1 MKRSTRIILEIG
13 NSIVLIKRRK
23 KIDGK
28 IKEFYAIPGGI
39 VEENESW
46 EEAGIREAKEELDVE
61 IVIDSMLTEEYNEDL
76 DKIER
81 FYFAKLIKGTP
92 KNGKGEEFVNQDI
105 NSKYGTYEVVK
116 INKKEIGSYNIL
128 PVTIKDLLV
137 ATYI

>member
-1 MKRSTRIILEIG
+1 MKRSTRIILEVG

-28 IKEFYAIPGGI
+28 IKEFYVIPGGI
-39 VEENESW
+39 VEEDESW

-61 IVIDSMLTEEYNEDL
+61 ISIDSMLTEEYNEDL

-81 FYFAKLIKGTP
+81 FYFAKVIKGTP
-92 KNGKGEEFVNQDI
+92 KNGTGEEFQNQDI
-105 NSKYGTYEVVK
+105 DSKYGTYEVVK
-116 INKKEIGSYNIL
+116 VSKKELGSYNLL